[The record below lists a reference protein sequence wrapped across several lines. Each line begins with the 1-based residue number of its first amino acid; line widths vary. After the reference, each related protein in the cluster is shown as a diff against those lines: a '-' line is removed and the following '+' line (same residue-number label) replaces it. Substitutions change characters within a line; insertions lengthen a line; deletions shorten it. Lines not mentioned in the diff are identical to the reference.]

1 MNSSALFPSKH
12 GSKEV
17 LQSYDKLDGT
27 SAGVC
32 WPYRA
37 HAGSLP
43 ASHTVKPRISPSG
56 PCRGSISRNAMCERM
71 ARVCRKTAKE
81 QAVRPF
87 DGEEIQL
94 YPSLRGGCPIAGKV
108 MDTMT
113 YASAAVL
120 PWSVA
125 QDRKY
130 SFAPESDFVPLDL
143 SYINCQKI

>member
-1 MNSSALFPSKH
+1 
-12 GSKEV
+12 
-17 LQSYDKLDGT
+17 
-27 SAGVC
+27 
-32 WPYRA
+32 
-37 HAGSLP
+37 
-43 ASHTVKPRISPSG
+43 
-56 PCRGSISRNAMCERM
+56 M

-143 SYINCQKI
+143 SYINCRKI